1 MSKISKN
8 WKFRAAK
15 VVKMAVFAFLKL
27 AKIDF
32 LQNQSGRKMAKFPQS
47 GIQKAQQ
54 LLLRYASERPNR
66 VRR

>member
-1 MSKISKN
+1 
-8 WKFRAAK
+8 
-15 VVKMAVFAFLKL
+15 MAVFAFLKL

-32 LQNQSGRKMAKFPQS
+32 LQNQSGRKIAKFPQS